1 MCSTETIY
9 DFSLNTIELFHQ
21 NLLIYVQLIY
31 SLMQNR
37 VTHCPEGQKKKLNKK
52 VKVKQYY
59 CAVRMK
65 CERSAIV
72 YSPSK

>member
-1 MCSTETIY
+1 MP
-9 DFSLNTIELFHQ
+9 
-21 NLLIYVQLIY
+21 
-31 SLMQNR
+31 NR
-37 VTHCPEGQKKKLNKK
+37 VTHCPEGQNKKLNKK